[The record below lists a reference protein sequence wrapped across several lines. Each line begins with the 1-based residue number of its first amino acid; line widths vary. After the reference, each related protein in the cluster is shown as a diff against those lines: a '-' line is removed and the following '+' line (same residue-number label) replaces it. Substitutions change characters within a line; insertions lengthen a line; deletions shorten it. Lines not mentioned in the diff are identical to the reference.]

1 MQQKQQQPWWLNDA
15 MQELNRIYGDPAHG
29 IAAPAAVRREPQQGM
44 SRLSSVLPV
53 QTDPPRELFW
63 TCDVCGVVAPLQT
76 FSGRWIRREHC
87 ACESKKREAAREA
100 EEFRQWNAAQI
111 YRTFGGWLGTGW
123 TDTKL
128 AAKTLANFERKEK
141 WQREAWQRVN
151 GWLAGDMTGNLLFHG
166 SFGTGKTHLAVAIC
180 NALREKRITSL
191 FVSAPKYFAARND
204 LIKHD
209 GDYHRL
215 DKLAIITP
223 LLVLDDCD
231 KAHHTDSREE
241 AYWLIVD
248 ERAKAGRPTVV
259 TCNDMGKLLATYGQA
274 AFSRLMA
281 GVKSIEMTGTDYR
294 AK

>member
-1 MQQKQQQPWWLNDA
+1 MQHKQQPWWQSEA

-29 IAAPAAVRREPQQGM
+29 VAGPLSKPERGLT
-44 SRLSSVLPV
+44 RLSNVLPA
-53 QTDPPRELFW
+53 QTEPPADLFW
-63 TCDVCGVVAPLQT
+63 TCETCGEVAPRQLP
-76 FSGRWIRREHC
+76 SGRWFRAQC
-87 ACESKKREAAREA
+87 ACQQARAQAQREA
-100 EEFRQWNAAQI
+100 EEARQWQAAQN

-128 AAKTLANFERKEK
+128 ATRTLANFEHRLK
-141 WQREAWQRVN
+141 WQHEAWQRATKFVESRQ
-151 GWLAGDMTGNLLFHG
+151 GNLLFHG
-166 SFGTGKTHLAVAIC
+166 SFGTGKTHLAAAIC

-215 DKLAIITP
+215 DKMAISTP
-223 LLVLDDCD
+223 LLVLDDGD

-241 AYWLIVD
+241 AYWLIID
-248 ERAKAGRPTVV
+248 ERAKAGKPTIV
-259 TCNDMGKLLATYGQA
+259 TCNDTGKLLATYGQA
-274 AFSRLMA
+274 AFSRLMV
-281 GVKSIEMTGTDYR
+281 GVQSIEMTGSDYR